1 MIGDMLKKST
11 ENEKRLTKSNIKAVT
26 VTVMV
31 YDLWVYVLL
40 KNELKIIT
48 QKICQKLSEKEEN
61 K

>member
-40 KNELKIIT
+40 KNELKTIN
-48 QKICQKLSEKEEN
+48 QKICQKLSENEEN

>member
-40 KNELKIIT
+40 KNELKTIN